1 MVKRGVRRFCLIG
14 ALVTILSIL
23 IVVVYTVIR
32 GMRDQEWRRY
42 VLDVLRFP
50 EPLRNHY
57 LLHAASFF
65 LIQALI
71 FLIFIIVFQR
81 KWAIYM
87 GSLILAFL
95 LAGASEVLQ
104 ANNEQQPFSITVMN
118 RVIGVDDMIADATGI
133 ILAFVMCA
141 MVYQRR
147 LRQIE
152 QKRRYYDPLGLAPD
166 YIQDYDDEE
175 D

>member
-1 MVKRGVRRFCLIG
+1 
-14 ALVTILSIL
+14 
-23 IVVVYTVIR
+23 
-32 GMRDQEWRRY
+32 
-42 VLDVLRFP
+42 
-50 EPLRNHY
+50 
-57 LLHAASFF
+57 
-65 LIQALI
+65 
-71 FLIFIIVFQR
+71 
-81 KWAIYM
+81 M
-87 GSLILAFL
+87 GSLFLAFL

-147 LRQIE
+147 LRHIE